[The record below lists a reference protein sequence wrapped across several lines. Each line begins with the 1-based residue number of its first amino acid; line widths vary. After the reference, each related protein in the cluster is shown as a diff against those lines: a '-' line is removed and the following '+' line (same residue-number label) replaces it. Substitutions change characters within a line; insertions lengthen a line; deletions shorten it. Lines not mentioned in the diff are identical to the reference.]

1 MLPSLRFRQVHLD
14 FHTSEAIPGIAA
26 DFNAEE
32 FADTLQKAHVNSVTC
47 FARCHHGWMY
57 YDSPRFPELVHPG
70 LVNRNL
76 LRQQIEACH
85 ARGIRV
91 PIYITVQWDH
101 RSAMTHPEWLTLGV
115 DGKVIGFTREPF
127 EAGFYRYL
135 CVNSP
140 YRDFLMAHTWEVFE
154 NTTVDGIFFDIVQ
167 PVECVCNNCRA
178 QMVARGIDPANP
190 RDRSNFAVQS
200 INAFKRD
207 MTAFVRSINP
217 DCTIFYNAGHIGPRH
232 RAIVDAYSHF
242 ELESLPA
249 GGWGYLHFPLTMRYT
264 RTLGLDC
271 MGMTG
276 KFHTSWGDFHS
287 FKNPAA
293 LQFEVFN
300 MLALGAKCSIGD
312 QLHPSGKI
320 SQPTYDL
327 IGGVY
332 AEVERKEP
340 WCEDARPQ
348 VDIGVFTPEEFHG
361 GGIGGLPPS
370 LMGAVRMLTEG
381 AHQFDVLDS
390 QSDFDRY
397 ALLILPD
404 EIPVNESF
412 ATHLK
417 DYLARGGKLIAS
429 YRAGLDSIPDL
440 SGYAG
445 TKISPLPGKFSLPE
459 FGVRLV
465 GEAPFSP
472 DFLLTRELIGKGL
485 PKTEHVI
492 YLKGLQV
499 DPLPGS
505 NLLADTLT
513 PYFNRTYQ
521 HFCSH
526 RHTPSAGKIGYP
538 GIVYNGKN
546 VIYFAHPIFTQY
558 NDSAPRWVKTLLLNA
573 IDLLLPHPLLRHNGP
588 STVVATVSEQTAHNR
603 QVIHLLHYIPE
614 RRGQA
619 FDVIEDIIP
628 LYHIELS
635 LRLEQP
641 VKKVTLVPQ
650 GQPLEYTR
658 SGGRLIFTVPQVTG
672 HQMVEITFA

>member
-26 DFNAEE
+26 DFDADQ

-85 ARGIRV
+85 TRDIRV

-115 DGKVIGFTREPF
+115 DGKVIGFTQEPF

-154 NTTVDGIFFDIVQ
+154 NTPVDGIFFDIVQ
-167 PVECVCNNCRA
+167 PVECVCNYCRT
-178 QMVARGIDPANP
+178 QMVARGLDPANP
-190 RDRSNFAVQS
+190 ADRRNFAVQS

-207 MTAFVRSINP
+207 MTAFVRSINT

-232 RAIVDAYSHF
+232 RTIVDAFTHF
-242 ELESLPA
+242 ELESLPS
-249 GGWGYLHFPLTMRYT
+249 GGWGYLHFPITMRYA
-264 RTLGLDC
+264 RGLGLDC

-293 LQFEVFN
+293 LQYEVFN

-312 QLHPSGKI
+312 QLHPSGSL

-327 IGGVY
+327 IGKVY
-332 AEVERKEP
+332 AEVERKEA
-340 WCEDARPQ
+340 WCEGARPQ
-348 VDIGVFTPEEFHG
+348 VDIGVLTPEEFLG
-361 GGIGGLPPS
+361 GGIGGMPPA

-390 QSDFDRY
+390 QSDFDPY
-397 ALLILPD
+397 PLVILPD
-404 EIPVNESF
+404 EIPVNEHLSSR
-412 ATHLK
+412 LK
-417 DYLARGGKLIAS
+417 DYLAGGGKLLAS
-429 YRAGLDSIPDL
+429 YHAGLEALPDL
-440 SGYAG
+440 AARGSGN
-445 TKISPLPGKFSLPE
+445 LPGSFALPE

-472 DFLLTRELIGKGL
+472 DFLLAKGPLRKGL
-485 PKTEHVI
+485 PETEHVM
-492 YLKGLQV
+492 YLKGMQV
-499 DPLPGS
+499 EALPGS
-505 NLLADTLT
+505 TLLADTLI
-513 PYFNRTYQ
+513 PYFNRTHQ

-546 VIYFAHPIFTQY
+546 VIYFSHPIFTQY
-558 NDSAPRWVKTLLLNA
+558 NENAPRWVKMLLLNA
-573 IDLLLPHPLLRHNGP
+573 IDLLLPEPLLRHNGP
-588 STVVATVSEQTAHNR
+588 STVLATVNEQPAHQR

-619 FDVIEDIIP
+619 FDVIEDVIP
-628 LYHIELS
+628 LYQIELS
-635 LRLEQP
+635 VRIDQR
-641 VKKVTLVPQ
+641 VKNVALVPE
-650 GQPLEYTR
+650 GQPLDFKR
-658 SGGRLIFTVPQVTG
+658 AAGRLIFTVPHING
-672 HQMVEITFA
+672 HQMIEITHA

>member
-1 MLPSLRFRQVHLD
+1 MPASLRFRQVHLD
-14 FHTSEAIPGIAA
+14 YHTSEAIPGIAA
-26 DFNAEE
+26 DFDADH
-32 FADTLQKAHVNSVTC
+32 FANTLQQAHVNSVTC
-47 FARCHHGWMY
+47 FARCHHGWLY

-70 LVNRNL
+70 LVNKNL

-85 ARGIRV
+85 ARDIRV

-101 RSAMTHPEWLTLGV
+101 RSAMTHPEWLTLGA
-115 DGKVIGFTREPF
+115 DGKVIGSTPEPF

-154 NTTVDGIFFDIVQ
+154 NSPVDGLFFDIVQ
-167 PVECVCNNCRA
+167 PVKCVCHHCQTR
-178 QMVARGIDPANP
+178 MVARGLDPANP
-190 RDRSNFAVQS
+190 ADRGNFAVQS

-207 MTAFVRSINP
+207 MTAFVSSINP

-232 RAIVDAYSHF
+232 RTIVDAYTHL

-249 GGWGYLHFPLTMRYT
+249 GGWGYLHFPLTQRYA
-264 RTLGLDC
+264 RNLGVDC
-271 MGMTG
+271 LGMTG

-293 LQFEVFN
+293 LQFETFS

-312 QLHPSGKI
+312 QLHPSGQL

-340 WCEDARPQ
+340 WCEGARP
-348 VDIGVFTPEEFHG
+348 VTDIGVFTPEEFHG
-361 GGIGGLPPS
+361 GGIGGLPPA
-370 LMGAVRMLTEG
+370 LMGAVRILTEG

-390 QSDFDRY
+390 QSDIDRY

-404 EIPVNESF
+404 EIPVNGSF
-412 ATHLK
+412 SSRLK
-417 DYLARGGKLIAS
+417 DYLARGGKLLAS
-429 YRAGLDSIPDL
+429 YRAGLL
-440 SGYAG
+440 S
-445 TKISPLPGKFSLPE
+445 TQELPGKPAGGFALPE
-459 FGVRLV
+459 FGVSLL

-472 DFLLTRELIGKGL
+472 DFLLAKGAIGKGL
-485 PKTEHVI
+485 PETELVM
-492 YLKGLQV
+492 YLKGV
-499 DPLPGS
+499 EVEPLPGS
-505 NLLADTLT
+505 TVLADTLT

-526 RHTPSAGKIGYP
+526 RHTPSSGKIGYP
-538 GIVYNGKN
+538 SIVYNSKN
-546 VIYFAHPIFTQY
+546 VLYFAHPIFTQY
-558 NDSAPRWVKTLLLNA
+558 NDNAPRWVKTLLLNA
-573 IDLLLPHPLLRHNGP
+573 IDLLLPEPLLRHDGP
-588 STVVATVSEQTAHNR
+588 STVIATVNEQSAHNR

-628 LYHIELS
+628 LYNLKLS
-635 LRLEQP
+635 VRIGQP
-641 VKKVTLVPQ
+641 VKAVALVPQ
-650 GQPLEYTR
+650 GQSLEYTR
-658 SGGRLIFTVPQVTG
+658 SGGRLIFNVPQISG
-672 HQMVEITFA
+672 HQIIEISFA